1 LPGIGLFATLAQL
14 RRFYPTIFCWCTL
27 ALMPPC
33 ADYRF
38 GRFTK
43 IWYYYQNCRYPSMA
57 TAIPRTDVR
66 THILDTALSLLGAH
80 GVAYLTQPRVSKAA
94 GVRQS
99 HLTYYFPTRGDL
111 MIAVA
116 RHSMDMIARPLLAQA
131 QEGALTAAQVPGVL
145 SEALTDRRR
154 MRIMLGLIAAADED
168 PQVREALR
176 EIVRLLRTRFS
187 LLFGMLGLP
196 GDPQSVALVHTFV
209 VGAAVLY
216 HARADETARREAQA
230 AVRFITGLI
239 PHLSETAQPNA
250 NVRAAKRRSLMRKD
264 HDRKDPQP

>member
-1 LPGIGLFATLAQL
+1 
-14 RRFYPTIFCWCTL
+14 
-27 ALMPPC
+27 
-33 ADYRF
+33 
-38 GRFTK
+38 
-43 IWYYYQNCRYPSMA
+43 MA
-57 TAIPRTDVR
+57 TAIPKTDVR

-111 MIAVA
+111 MVAVA

-168 PQVREALR
+168 PQ
-176 EIVRLLRTRFS
+176 
-187 LLFGMLGLP
+187 
-196 GDPQSVALVHTFV
+196 SVALVHTFV

-216 HARADETARREAQA
+216 HARADDIARREAQA

-239 PHLSETAQPNA
+239 PHLSDTAHPIA
-250 NVRAAKRRSLMRKD
+250 RVRAAERRSPMRKD
-264 HDRKDPQP
+264 HDRKGPQP